1 MIILLMGVSGAGKT
15 AVGEQLARALGWQF
29 LDADDFHP
37 PENVEKM
44 RAGIALSDADRWPW
58 LDLMNARLLALQAQ
72 RASAVLAC
80 SALKQIY
87 RERLA
92 KGVQRLR
99 VVFLQGSIE
108 LIQQRLQARR
118 HRYMPASLLASQFA
132 TLEPPAD
139 AITIDIDAAIDD
151 IVEHIRSALTQTI
164 GASSVETVKIKVE
177 GMTCEGC
184 VRSVTNV
191 LTRVPGVTS
200 AQVSLAAGEA
210 QVSFDGT
217 QTNPAALR
225 GAVDAAGY
233 QAA

>member
-1 MIILLMGVSGAGKT
+1 MMILLMGVSGVGKT

-37 PENVEKM
+37 LQNVEKM
-44 RAGIALSDADRWPW
+44 RAGIALTDADRWPW
-58 LDLMNARLLALQAQ
+58 LDLMNVRLLALQGQ

-92 KGVQRLR
+92 KGVQELR
-99 VVFLQGSIE
+99 VVFLQGSFE
-108 LIQQRLQARR
+108 LIQQRLQARQ

-151 IVEHIRSALTQTI
+151 IVARIRSALTHTI
-164 GASSVETVKIKVE
+164 GDSSMETIEIKID

-184 VRSVTNV
+184 VRSITNV

-200 AQVSLAAGEA
+200 VQVSLAAGEA

-217 QTNPAALR
+217 KTNTTALR
-225 GAVDAAGY
+225 AAVDAAGY